1 MKEGNDMLEMKLN
14 GIKKYMEATLVVNN
28 ISFEAYEGD
37 RIGIVGANGS
47 GKSTV
52 LKLIAGI
59 EPMNYYP
66 GYPQTSSYGYD
77 EKKRLQKS
85 EASVWRRE
93 N

>member
-1 MKEGNDMLEMKLN
+1 MLEMKLN